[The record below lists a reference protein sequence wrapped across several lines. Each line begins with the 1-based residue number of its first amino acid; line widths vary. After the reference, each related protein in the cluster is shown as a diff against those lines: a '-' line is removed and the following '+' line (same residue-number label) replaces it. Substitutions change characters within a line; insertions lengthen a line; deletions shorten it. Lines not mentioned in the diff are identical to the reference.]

1 MQKIYVLLLAFA
13 MASVALISCG
23 DDNASSKETANISS
37 EQSPF
42 PGISSNNANEGAQQ
56 APASVNIGPSSPGE
70 MVKHYLCANNC
81 ANSGSDNPGVC
92 PVCGSNLAH
101 NEAYHLPEQEA
112 LRANSGAAAGSPF
125 ESTPPGIDFK
135 NQINNSGAQPLTPP
149 SSSPAQN
156 SKGVWHYVCSAGCSG
171 GAGTAGNCSKCG
183 ATLLHND
190 DYHL

>member
-1 MQKIYVLLLAFA
+1 MQKIYVLLFAFT
-13 MASVALISCG
+13 MGVLMISCG
-23 DDNASSKETANISS
+23 DDNASAGDQAATSV

-42 PGISSNNANEGAQQ
+42 PGVSSNNANEGAQQ
-56 APASVNIGPSSPGE
+56 SPTSVNIGPSSPGE
-70 MVKHYLCANNC
+70 IVKHYLCANNC

-92 PVCGSNLAH
+92 SVCGSNLAH

-112 LRANSGAAAGSPF
+112 LRGNSAATAGSPI
-125 ESTPPGIDFK
+125 ERTPSGIDFK

-156 SKGVWHYVCSAGCSG
+156 AKGVWHYVCSAGCSG
-171 GAGTAGNCSKCG
+171 GSGSAGNCTKCG
-183 ATLLHND
+183 ANMLHND